1 MNKPQIFNHSMFGD
15 LPVIVVNDVEWFG
28 ATEAARALTFAKPHD
43 AITNHVDG
51 DDSAVYGVID
61 SLGRT
66 QQKKF
71 INESGL
77 YSLIFGAAKQGN
89 NPEIQ
94 EKAKQFKRWVTSEV
108 LPAIRQ
114 HGGYL
119 TPQKIEEVLLNPD
132 TIIDLAQR
140 LKQANEEKAKL
151 TAQIEADKP
160 KVIFADSVAA
170 SKTNILISDLAKLLK
185 QNGYDTGQKRLFAQL
200 RDEGYLIKRK
210 GADYN
215 MPTQRSMEMGLFEI
229 KETVVTHSD
238 GHISISKTPK
248 VTGKGQI
255 YFINKYAGR
264 EDDQHANHHKSYAT

>member
-1 MNKPQIFNHSMFGD
+1 MDKPQIFRHSIFGD
-15 LPVIVVNDVEWFG
+15 LPVIIVDGAEWFG
-28 ATEAARALTFAKPHD
+28 ATEAAKALSFSDPYK
-43 AITNHVDG
+43 AIVNHVDE
-51 DDSAVYGVID
+51 DDSTVHPVID

-94 EKAKQFKRWVTSEV
+94 TKAKEFKRWVTSEV
-108 LPAIRQ
+108 LPSIRQ

-119 TPQKIEEVLLNPD
+119 TPEKIEEVLLNPD

-151 TAQIEADKP
+151 AAKIEADKP
-160 KVIFADSVAA
+160 KVLFAEALETS
-170 SKTNILISDLAKLLK
+170 SNSILIGELAKLLK
-185 QNGYDTGQKRLFAQL
+185 QNGVNIGQNRLFERL
-200 RDEGYLIKRK
+200 RNEGYLMKTKDERWN
-210 GADYN
+210 D
-215 MPTQRSMEMGLFEI
+215 PTQKALELGLFEI
-229 KETVVTHSD
+229 KKRTINSPDGTVRTV
-238 GHISISKTPK
+238 KTTK

-255 YFINKYAGR
+255 YFINKYKGEAV
-264 EDDQHANHHKSYAT
+264 QAI

>member
-1 MNKPQIFNHSMFGD
+1 MNKQQIFNHSMFGD
-15 LPVIVVNDVEWFG
+15 LPVIVVGGVEWFG
-28 ATEAARALTFAKPHD
+28 ATEVAKALTFAKPHD
-43 AITNHVDG
+43 AITNHVDE

-71 INESGL
+71 IIESGL

-94 EKAKQFKRWVTSEV
+94 EKAKQFKRWVTREV
-108 LPAIRQ
+108 LPTIRK

-119 TPQKIEEVLLNPD
+119 TPAKIEEVLLNPD

-170 SKTNILISDLAKLLK
+170 SKTSILIGDLAKILK

-215 MPTQRSMEMGLFEI
+215 MPTQRAMEVGLFEI

-264 EDDQHANHHKSYAT
+264 VEAS

>member
-1 MNKPQIFNHSMFGD
+1 M
-15 LPVIVVNDVEWFG
+15 IVKGGVEWFG
-28 ATEAARALTFAKPHD
+28 ASDAAKALSFTDPHK
-43 AITNHVDG
+43 AITNHVDE
-51 DDSAVYGVID
+51 DDSTVHPVTD

-66 QQKKF
+66 QKKKF

-77 YSLIFGAAKQGN
+77 YGLIFGAAKQGN

-94 EKAKQFKRWVTSEV
+94 EKAKQFKRWVTSEI
-108 LPAIRQ
+108 LPAIRK

-119 TPQKIEEVLLNPD
+119 TPEKIEEVLLNPD

-151 TAQIEADKP
+151 AAQIEANKP

-170 SKTNILISDLAKLLK
+170 SKSSILIGDLAKILK
-185 QNGYDTGQKRLFAQL
+185 QNGYETGQKRLFAQL

-210 GADYN
+210 GNDYN

-229 KETVVTHSD
+229 KETVITHSD

-255 YFINKYAGR
+255 YFINKYTSR
-264 EDDQHANHHKSYAT
+264 FVS

>member
-1 MNKPQIFNHSMFGD
+1 MNKPQIFNFNGAQIRTIEKNGEPWFVLKDVCEVLELRNPRMVKD
-15 LPVIVVNDVEWFG
+15 RLPEDVSSTYPLRTAGGVQQTTIINEDGLYDVILESRKP
-28 ATEAARALTFAKPHD
+28 EARAFRK
-43 AITNHVDG
+43 
-51 DDSAVYGVID
+51 
-61 SLGRT
+61 
-66 QQKKF
+66 
-71 INESGL
+71 
-77 YSLIFGAAKQGN
+77 
-89 NPEIQ
+89 
-94 EKAKQFKRWVTSEV
+94 WVTSEV

-140 LKQANEEKAKL
+140 LKQANEEKEKL

-160 KVIFADSVAA
+160 KVIFADSVAT
-170 SKTNILISDLAKLLK
+170 SKSSILIGDLAKILK
-185 QNGYDTGQKRLFAQL
+185 QNGYDTGQKRLFARL
-200 RDEGYLIKRK
+200 REEGFLIKRR

-215 MPTQRSMEMGLFEI
+215 MPTQRAMEMGLFEI

-238 GHISISKTPK
+238 GHITINKTPK

-264 EDDQHANHHKSYAT
+264 IEAS

>member
-1 MNKPQIFNHSMFGD
+1 MNKPQVFNHQIFGE

-28 ATEAARALTFAKPHD
+28 ATEAAKALSFSDPHK
-43 AITNHVDG
+43 AIVNHVDE
-51 DDSAVYGVID
+51 DDSTVQPVTD

-71 INESGL
+71 INESGI

-108 LPAIRQ
+108 LPAIRR

-119 TPQKIEEVLLNPD
+119 TPAKIEEVLLNPD

-140 LKQANEEKAKL
+140 LKQANEEKAML
-151 TAQIEADKP
+151 RAQIEADKP

-170 SKTNILISDLAKLLK
+170 SRSSILIGDLAKILK
-185 QNGYDTGQKRLFAQL
+185 QNGYETGQKRLFEQL
-200 RDEGYLIKRK
+200 RNEGYLIKRK

-215 MPTQRSMEMGLFEI
+215 MPTQRAMEMGLFEI
-229 KETVVTHSD
+229 KETSITHAD
-238 GHISISKTPK
+238 GHVTINKTPK

-255 YFINKYAGR
+255 YFINKYIR
-264 EDDQHANHHKSYAT
+264 KVEVS

>member
-15 LPVIVVNDVEWFG
+15 LPILVVNDVEWFG
-28 ATEAARALTFAKPHD
+28 ATEAAKALSFSDPHK
-43 AITNHVDG
+43 AVVNHVDEE
-51 DDSAVYGVID
+51 DSTVHPVLTDG
-61 SLGRT
+61 GR
-66 QQKKF
+66 QNKKF

-77 YSLIFGAAKQGN
+77 YSLIFGAARQGN

-94 EKAKQFKRWVTSEV
+94 EKAKQFKRWVTGEV

-119 TPQKIEEVLLNPD
+119 TPAKIEEVLLNPD

-151 TAQIEADKP
+151 AAKVEADKP
-160 KVIFADSVAA
+160 KVLFADSVTA
-170 SKTNILISDLAKLLK
+170 SKTSILIGDLAKILK

-210 GADYN
+210 GNDYN
-215 MPTQRSMEMGLFEI
+215 MPTQRAMEKGLFEI

-255 YFINKYAGR
+255 YFINKYVGKV
-264 EDDQHANHHKSYAT
+264 EVS